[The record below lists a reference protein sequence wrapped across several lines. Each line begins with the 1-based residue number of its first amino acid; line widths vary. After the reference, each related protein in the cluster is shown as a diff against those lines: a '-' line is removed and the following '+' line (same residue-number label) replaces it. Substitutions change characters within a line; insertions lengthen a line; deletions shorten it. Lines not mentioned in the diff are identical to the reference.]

1 MTTIS
6 NATPVWFLWD
16 DDNGNGKGKW
26 MYSTAAQDPGTS
38 DGNYL
43 TFPDDALDDVFSSN
57 PNAVVIHVRTNA
69 SYTIAVEI
77 LSGESVLHGPHDLS
91 GSESWKVSLPANLG
105 TKGAS
110 VAYAVKA
117 QYEIDGKP
125 YSADPR
131 FTISRSN

>member
-16 DDNGNGKGKW
+16 DNNGNGRGKW
-26 MYSTAAQDPGTS
+26 MYSTAAQDPGAN
-38 DGNYL
+38 DDNFL
-43 TFPDDALDDVFSSN
+43 TFSDDALDDVFSSN
-57 PNAVVIHVRTNA
+57 PNDVMIHVRTNA
-69 SYTIAVEI
+69 PYTIVVEI
-77 LSGESVLHGPHDLS
+77 LKGGQMLHGPQELA
-91 GSESWKVSLPANLG
+91 GRESWKISLPANLG
-105 TKGAS
+105 TAGAS
-110 VAYAVKA
+110 IEYNVKA